1 MIKKFTTTHKGKK
14 YNAIIESDE
23 DIIIGKIYPA
33 RYEEAV
39 MSNKA
44 PEWFTNWSTKFEK
57 EVFSR
62 LDRLE
67 KRMVRVEQRL
77 DKVEQRLDKVEQRL
91 DKVEQ
96 RLSKIENCPTIKSEL
111 K

>member
-1 MIKKFTTTHKGKK
+1 MIKKFTTSHKGKK
-14 YNAIIESDE
+14 YNAIIESDDE
-23 DIIIGKIYPA
+23 IIIGKIYPA
-33 RYEEAV
+33 RYEEV
-39 MSNKA
+39 IMSNKA
-44 PEWFTNWSTKFEK
+44 PVWFIDWSTKFEK

-67 KRMVRVEQRL
+67 KRMDR
-77 DKVEQRLDKVEQRL
+77 VEQRLDKVEQRL

-96 RLSKIENCPTIKSEL
+96 RLSKIENCPTIKAEL